1 MSNVIDVNGSYE
13 MTSKPEQIS
22 IAARRAARSQDWN
35 TVAICANEILQLDA
49 GSAEGYFLVG
59 LVDRVSKRPVDAAR
73 AFEKVLALDADRYDA
88 AIELASLYSASRRNQ
103 DVAALLTKYEN
114 KLSNSPMYLD
124 LAGTVYTEIGM
135 HQKAWPLFKQATKLQ
150 PGVDLFQANFA
161 ACGVFLGKIEEARVI
176 YQGLLKRFPNHRR
189 NHYELSR
196 MDKAKNTTHIEQMEE
211 ILQTVDDTPDKNIYM
226 YYALGKELED
236 LEQWERSFEYYKKA
250 GDAVTSVANYNVA
263 EDITVIDKVIE
274 VCNAEWLAGGTAGPG
289 TNSSGKSPVFIVGL
303 PRTGT
308 TLTER
313 IVSAHSQV
321 ESIGET
327 LFMQMML
334 RQESG
339 VQSIES
345 MNPEM
350 VEAVAKKDI
359 GLIAKGYLDSVNY
372 RLGDEPMFIDKLPF
386 NVLYLGFIAKA
397 WPNAK
402 IILLVRNPM
411 DSCFSMY
418 KQVFT
423 WAYKFSY
430 SLDGLGQYFVAYDR
444 LINHWRELL
453 KDRLIEVEYESLV
466 TDQENQTR
474 ILLDKLGLEFEQA
487 CIEFDKNK
495 SPIATAS
502 SVQVREKVHTKSV
515 NKWARFANQLQPL
528 REHLESA
535 GIKIE

>member
-418 KQVFT
+418 NRC
-423 WAYKFSY
+423 
-430 SLDGLGQYFVAYDR
+430 LHG
-444 LINHWRELL
+444 
-453 KDRLIEVEYESLV
+453 
-466 TDQENQTR
+466 R
-474 ILLDKLGLEFEQA
+474 ISFH
-487 CIEFDKNK
+487 I
-495 SPIATAS
+495 
-502 SVQVREKVHTKSV
+502 
-515 NKWARFANQLQPL
+515 
-528 REHLESA
+528 HLMAWVSTLWLMI
-535 GIKIE
+535 G

>member
-1 MSNVIDVNGSYE
+1 MKSNPS
-13 MTSKPEQIS
+13 QIS
-22 IAARRAARSQDWN
+22 IAARRAAQAQDWS
-35 TVAICANEILQLDA
+35 TVADCANEILRQDPR
-49 GSAEGYFLVG
+49 SAEGYFLVG
-59 LVDRVSKRPVDAAR
+59 LVERVSQRPVNAAR
-73 AFEKVLALDADRYDA
+73 AFETALAIDADRYDA
-88 AIELASLYSASRRNQ
+88 AVELASLYSASRRNA
-103 DVAALLTKYEN
+103 DVAALLAKYED

-124 LAGTVYTEIGM
+124 LAGTVYTEIGL
-135 HQKAWPLFKQATKLQ
+135 HLKAWPLFKKAATLQ

-161 ACGVFLGKIEEARVI
+161 ACGIFLGKIEEAQEMYRA
-176 YQGLLKRFPNHRR
+176 LLKRFPNHRR

-196 MDKAKNTTHIEQMEE
+196 LGKAKDTKHVEQMEE
-211 ILQTVDDTPDKNIYM
+211 VLRTTNDTPDKNIYM

-250 GDAVTSVANYNVA
+250 GDAVTSVANYDVT
-263 EDITVIDKVIE
+263 EDIVIIDKIIE
-274 VCNAEWLAGGTAGPG
+274 VCNSEWLTNGTGSPS
-289 TNSSGKSPVFIVGL
+289 TIDFGKTPIFIVGL

-313 IVSAHSQV
+313 IVSGHSQV
-321 ESIGET
+321 ESVGET
-327 LFMQMML
+327 LFLQMLL
-334 RQESG
+334 RKESG
-339 VQSIES
+339 VESIDS

-359 GLIAKGYLDSVNY
+359 GLIAKGYMDTVNY
-372 RLGDEPMFIDKLPF
+372 KLGNEPMFIDKLPF

-430 SLDGLGQYFVAYDR
+430 SLDGLGQYFVAYHR
-444 LINHWRELL
+444 LRRHWQEIL

-466 TDQENQTR
+466 TDQEGQTR
-474 ILLDKLGLEFEQA
+474 LLLDKLGLKFEQA
-487 CIEFDKNK
+487 CFDFDKNK
-495 SPIATAS
+495 TPIATAS
-502 SVQVREKVHTKSV
+502 SVQVRDKVHSQSV
-515 NKWARFANQLQPL
+515 NKWTRFRKQLQPL
-528 REHLESA
+528 KDHLENA
-535 GIKIE
+535 GIEVE